1 MGKRKI
7 DTRKQFLIHYRFSEQ
22 GKIEFIDPSCD
33 ELPMKLLGE
42 LLKAIDNVQKEY
54 NKDKH

>member
-1 MGKRKI
+1 MKSKKA
-7 DTRKQFLIHYRFSEQ
+7 DKRKQFLIHYRFNEQ

-33 ELPMKLLGE
+33 ELPMKLFGE
-42 LLKAIDNVQKEY
+42 LIKAINDVQNEY